1 MKENYDEE
9 IEYNNEDNEKYS
21 TPRKS
26 ENEEFLIDNLNNNN
40 KNEIALKNKINENTT
55 LSNLNIEYFYDPE
68 NIKEEIPIVKNREE
82 LTDKYLENFDLLRES
97 LVLEEEDL
105 KYGKTNLL
113 KTKIEKTENSNKTML
128 KEFGLL

>member
-40 KNEIALKNKINENTT
+40 KNNENTT

-105 KYGKTNLL
+105 KFGKTNLL
-113 KTKIEKTENSNKTML
+113 KTKIEKTENFK
-128 KEFGLL
+128 